1 MGSWSFRKGT
11 PGIGHSTYKATIV
24 HGELNIYVSSW
35 VKSAS
40 VLVEVEGPF
49 TVQHSDAGVHSISG
63 ARTASAI

>member
-35 VKSAS
+35 VKRAS
-40 VLVEVEGPF
+40 VEGPF

-63 ARTASAI
+63 ACTASAI